1 MFQSIQMLC
10 PLLLVGLLLRD
21 AVRPWMVVS
30 LSLMIGVTDALS
42 MPSFQSIVPR
52 DKIASALALNATQF
66 NLSRILGP
74 ALAGILMA
82 ERNRP
87 TSLLRNSS
95 SMPDANADWT
105 TRCASSQVVF
115 LDTKLT
121 DLIGEPLLLSIG
133 AVAGGSGDREFH
145 VEVNDEA
152 RIASASAFAS
162 NVVLPQFGKIP
173 GAACTYFELGA
184 RAARFP
190 DGLAS
195 PLETGQVIA
204 VAYESDCD
212 WVPLER
218 ALRETREKRLL
229 DLKPRSHP
237 VNVHNVPGFAAGE
250 RAAKTYFDAQR
261 LALSSRHHALCDART
276 LRIAYEAA
284 AASTARQAESSHL
297 FAGKWQQRPVSSR
310 LHVKTSA

>member
-1 MFQSIQMLC
+1 MC
-10 PLLLVGLLLRD
+10 LVAGR
-21 AVRPWMVVS
+21 
-30 LSLMIGVTDALS
+30 
-42 MPSFQSIVPR
+42 
-52 DKIASALALNATQF
+52 
-66 NLSRILGP
+66 LSRHQTHRSDRRTTSPVDRRGGRRLGRS
-74 ALAGILMA
+74 GV
-82 ERNRP
+82 
-87 TSLLRNSS
+87 LRG
-95 SMPDANADWT
+95 
-105 TRCASSQVVF
+105 SQRR
-115 LDTKLT
+115 
-121 DLIGEPLLLSIG
+121 G
-133 AVAGGSGDREFH
+133 AYRLCLCLCLGL
-145 VEVNDEA
+145 
-152 RIASASAFAS
+152 AS

-218 ALRETREKRLL
+218 ARRETREKRWL

-310 LHVKTSA
+310 PHVKTSA